1 MSNSLGIIEV
11 KTKKDKKDFIRLP
24 FKVYKND
31 QNWVPPLKSDI
42 KKIVNDKDSQL
53 FNNGPH
59 KFFLAKRG
67 KEVVGRI
74 AFGID
79 RKLNEYKGVNHA
91 YFTLF
96 ECEENQN
103 TADLLLETAEKWA
116 YKHKMVYLK
125 GPVSPTNGDDYRGLL
140 VNNFENPPTI
150 LMPYNHPYY
159 VDFFED
165 YDEYLKYYAFEYDP
179 EKSLSDKQRRLAS
192 IAMKRYNFTVK
203 NADFSN
209 LKKLSRELYEVTK
222 EAMPDWEEDI
232 VPPTYDEILSMAKTL
247 KLVADPLLVAIA
259 YSNDEPIGYF
269 VAFPDFSDIIRKIKG
284 NLFPVGWVRLLLER
298 GKIKR
303 ARGAILFVVPKF
315 RNKGVPI
322 AMFVKVLEALKKKGF
337 ETVEGSSISWK
348 NSVMLT
354 NAKKIGGRHYK
365 TYVIYG
371 KKLVK
376 RELTVKEL
384 YGNASWKFKHDR
396 LISINSE

>member
-1 MSNSLGIIEV
+1 MNNSLGTIKV
-11 KTKKDKKDFIRLP
+11 RTKGDRKDFTKLP
-24 FKVYKND
+24 FKLYSDDK
-31 QNWVPPLKSDI
+31 NWVPPLRNDI
-42 KKIVNDKDSQL
+42 KKIVNSDSQL

-59 KFFLAKRG
+59 DFFLAKRG
-67 KEVVGRI
+67 REIVGRI
-74 AFGID
+74 AVGID
-79 RKLNEYKGVNHA
+79 VKLNEYKGVKHA

-96 ECEENQN
+96 ESEEKHT
-103 TADLLLETAEKWA
+103 TANLLLKTAKKWA
-116 YKHKMVYLK
+116 CKHNMVYLK

-140 VNNFENPPTI
+140 VNNFEDPPTI

-159 VDFFED
+159 VDFFD
-165 YDEYLKYYAFEYDP
+165 GYDEYLKYYAFEYHPD
-179 EKSLSDKQRRLAS
+179 KSLSDKQRKLAS
-192 IAMKRYNFTVK
+192 IAMKRYDFTVK

-222 EAMPDWEEDI
+222 IAMPDWEEDI
-232 VPPTYDEILSMAKTL
+232 IPPTYDEILSMAKTL
-247 KLVADPLLVAIA
+247 KLVADPSLVAIA

-269 VAFPDFSDIIRKIKG
+269 VAFPDFSGIIRKTKG
-284 NLFPVGWVRLLLER
+284 NLFPLGWVRFFIDR
-298 GKIKR
+298 KKIKR
-303 ARGAILFVVPKF
+303 ARGAILFVIPKF

-322 AMFVKVLEALKKKGF
+322 AMFVKVLEALKKQGF

-384 YGNASWKFKHDR
+384 YGNASWKF
-396 LISINSE
+396 INEQLV